1 MSTLQ
6 LGVIGNCVVGSLI
19 DTRGRHVFCGYPRLD
34 GDPIFNSLINRD
46 SEAVAGFFDLD
57 VARFAKSQQSYLGN
71 SAILVTTIT
80 DEAGASLRITDF
92 APRFKQYGRTYRPA
106 MLMRKIEPLNGTCLV
121 RIRLRPRMGYGSLTP
136 TRVLGSNHVSY
147 VSPDLTLRL
156 TTDAPI
162 AYVAEETLFALQG
175 PINLILGPDETVPN
189 SSANYLR
196 DFLESTQTYWDDWSR
211 YLSVPF
217 EWQEAVI
224 RAAVTLKLCSF
235 EETGAVVAALTT
247 SIPEAPNSGRT
258 WDYRYCWPRDAYFV
272 VHALNRLG
280 ATRSMEEY
288 LGFITNITALEPE
301 GCLKPVYPIV
311 HGTSLEEHIVDSLAG
326 YRGMGPVRVGNAA
339 VKQVQHDAYGSVI
352 MAAAQMF
359 FDQRLPRPGGIDL
372 FHVLEKLGHQA
383 ARLGLEPDASL
394 WEYRGRARVHTHSS
408 VMCWAAC
415 SRLARIALR
424 LGLQDRADYWIGEA
438 RRLREAILNNAWNEQ
453 EQSFVDSFGGKDLDA
468 SMLLLHEV
476 GFISASDPRFLSTL
490 AAVERHL
497 RRGKQLLRYAAED
510 DFGLPETAFTV
521 CTFWYIDALSA
532 VDRRDEA
539 REMFEHVL
547 TCRNHLGL
555 LSEDVDSSTGELWGN
570 FPQTYSMVGLIV
582 SAMRLSKS
590 WEEAFWRNNS

>member
-1 MSTLQ
+1 MSDLN
-6 LGVIGNCVVGSLI
+6 LGVIGNCVIGALI
-19 DTRGRHVFCGYPRLD
+19 DQRGRHVWCCYPRFD
-34 GDPIFNSLINRD
+34 ADPIFNSLLNRGNGAI
-46 SEAVAGFFDLD
+46 SGVFEIE
-57 VARFAKSQQSYLGN
+57 VARYATSQQHYSRN

-80 DEAGASLRITDF
+80 DEGGASLRITDF

-106 MLMRKIEPLNGTCLV
+106 MLMRKVEPLSGTCLV

-136 TRVLGSNHVSY
+136 TKVLGSNHVSY

-175 PINLILGPDETVPN
+175 PIHLILGPDETVPN

-196 DFLESTQTYWDDWSR
+196 DFLESTQDYWDDWSR

-224 RAAVTLKLCSF
+224 RAAITLKLCSF
-235 EETGAVVAALTT
+235 EETGAIVAALTT
-247 SIPEAPNSGRT
+247 SVPEAPNSGRT

-280 ATRSMEEY
+280 TTRTMEEY
-288 LGFITNITALEPE
+288 LSFITNITALEAE
-301 GCLKPVYPIV
+301 GCLKPVYPKV
-311 HGTSLEEHIVDSLAG
+311 HGTSLEEHVVEGLAG

-339 VKQVQHDAYGSVI
+339 VKQLQHDAYGSVI

-359 FDQRLPRPGGIDL
+359 FDQRLPVPGGIDL
-372 FHVLEKLGHQA
+372 FHILEKLGHQA

-415 SRLARIALR
+415 ARLARIALR
-424 LGLQDRADYWIGEA
+424 LGLQERAEYWAGEA
-438 RRLREAILNNAWNEQ
+438 RRLREAILKHAWNEQ
-453 EQSFVDSFGGKDLDA
+453 EQSFVDSFGGKDVDA

-476 GFISASDPRFLSTL
+476 GFISASDPRFLGTL

-547 TCRNHLGL
+547 SCRNHLGL
-555 LSEDVDSSTGELWGN
+555 LSEDVDSTTGELWGN

-590 WEEAFWRNNS
+590 WEEAFWRNS